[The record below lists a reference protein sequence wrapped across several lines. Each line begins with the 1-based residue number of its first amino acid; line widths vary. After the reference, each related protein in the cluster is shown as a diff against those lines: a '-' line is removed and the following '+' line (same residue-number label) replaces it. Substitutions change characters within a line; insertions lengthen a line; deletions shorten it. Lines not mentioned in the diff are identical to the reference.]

1 MVMDVLTK
9 QKELLTS
16 LIAVNTNNHGLDALN
31 YIGFSNLEFDFGSVK
46 NKEQFSYQSFIKR
59 SVS

>member
-1 MVMDVLTK
+1 MDAVAK

-31 YIGFSNLEFDFGSVK
+31 YIGFSNLEFDFGGAK

>member
-1 MVMDVLTK
+1 MDAVAK
-9 QKELLTS
+9 QKELLTT

-31 YIGFSNLEFDFGSVK
+31 YIGFSNLEFDFGSAK

>member
-1 MVMDVLTK
+1 MDAVAK

-31 YIGFSNLEFDFGSVK
+31 YIGFSNLEFDFGGANS
-46 NKEQFSYQSFIKR
+46 KE
-59 SVS
+59 

>member
-1 MVMDVLTK
+1 MDAVAK
-9 QKELLTS
+9 QKELLTT
-16 LIAVNTNNHGLDALN
+16 LIAVNTNNNGLDALN
-31 YIGFSNLEFDFGSVK
+31 YIGFSNLEFDFGSAK

>member
-1 MVMDVLTK
+1 MDVLTK

-46 NKEQFSYQSFIKR
+46 NKE
-59 SVS
+59 